1 MKIRYF
7 IIAILTT
14 LSLAPCLAQKHQ
26 HGKASYYSKKATGA
40 RSASG
45 KKIHHDSLVCAHR
58 YFPFGTKLKVTNMS
72 NGKSVVVKVIDRGPF
87 GRGRIIDIS
96 WAAAKAIGMIAQGV
110 ATVKVERL
118 DNPIP
123 YRPEDNKLP
132 KIDFEM
138 AESDFKDFPKWRK
151 EKEAKNGK
159 NSKDLK
165 NKEENK
171 SKKEEN
177 YIFSTKEDNHFGKK
191 EDAHNKKEDKFGK
204 KEIKH
209 STQEENHSQK
219 DRNHERQQE
228 HKTGKTESDNN
239 NHKAK
244 NHH

>member
-26 HGKASYYSKKATGA
+26 HGKASFYSKRATGA

-45 KKIHHDSLVCAHR
+45 QKIHHDSLVCAHR
-58 YFPFGTKLKVTNMS
+58 FFPFGTKLKVTNMS

-110 ATVKVERL
+110 ATVKVERM

-123 YRPEDNKLP
+123 YRIEDDKLP
-132 KIDFEM
+132 RIDFEM

-151 EKEAKNGK
+151 EKEAKNAK
-159 NSKDLK
+159 NPKGITG
-165 NKEENK
+165 KEEHNAK
-171 SKKEEN
+171 KEEGVSKKEEKLG
-177 YIFSTKEDNHFGKK
+177 SKESNHLSKEKGLEKK
-191 EDAHNKKEDKFGK
+191 EGNYKKEESLIR
-204 KEIKH
+204 KEEH
-209 STQEENHSQK
+209 HTN
-219 DRNHERQQE
+219 NA
-228 HKTGKTESDNN
+228 HKTETSTNN
-239 NHKAK
+239 KAK
-244 NHH
+244 THH